1 MAHSTAALITIYEH
15 VDMKWIHNITLQN
28 EKKKCSKAL
37 SSHAF
42 VPFSSALFH
51 SHLIDLWYTLHIMQ
65 WEQICRV
72 TVAEEEPV
80 KTNEKKNV
88 VEITS
93 YHRLTWSL
101 KFIFD
106 SVRWK
111 YDLIFAVINNV
122 LVHYFTWKIC
132 STWIFRLFLILSRIL
147 HFGFFCINGIS
158 ICVPII
164 SDTVFTE
171 PLRLA
176 KKD

>member
-1 MAHSTAALITIYEH
+1 MQNSFNSSPLVRALHMLSSFSSEIAHLIWMAHSTAALITIYEH

-51 SHLIDLWYTLHIMQ
+51 SHLIDVRYTIHIMQ
-65 WEQICRV
+65 WEQICVDSCRGR
-72 TVAEEEPV
+72 TSQ
-80 KTNEKKNV
+80 NQRKKNV
-88 VEITS
+88 VEITT

-122 LVHYFTWKIC
+122 LVHYFT
-132 STWIFRLFLILSRIL
+132 
-147 HFGFFCINGIS
+147 
-158 ICVPII
+158 
-164 SDTVFTE
+164 
-171 PLRLA
+171 
-176 KKD
+176 